1 MQSGLGTI
9 VCKFGSVPA
18 ICLREEAIC
27 AKVYRRTDGETDG
40 RRTPHDCISS
50 WNELK
55 IHQKPGF
62 LWESHLEPLL
72 YTVSKKTVKI
82 VFVRTSSNFH

>member
-27 AKVYRRTDGETDG
+27 AKVCRW
-40 RRTPHDCISS
+40 TPHDCISS
-50 WNELK
+50 WNEL
-55 IHQKPGF
+55 IITTSVQNTVFAEGDSDGRRVEIRAWLHQCD
-62 LWESHLEPLL
+62 
-72 YTVSKKTVKI
+72 I
-82 VFVRTSSNFH
+82 C